1 MGAGVGLVLLVSQMH
16 PVIYSRRDL
25 LRVAALPV
33 LGTVSWSET
42 AKANG
47 SFVGNRYFFLA
58 LSGLALVFVALNVMY
73 KLQSGLLTELAGFG
87 SLFPGSG

>member
-1 MGAGVGLVLLVSQMH
+1 MD

-42 AKANG
+42 ANANG
-47 SFVGNRYFFLA
+47 SFVDGNRYFFLV

-73 KLQSGLLTELAGFG
+73 KLRLGLLTELAGFG

>member
-1 MGAGVGLVLLVSQMH
+1 MGLVLLVSQMN

-47 SFVGNRYFFLA
+47 SFVGGNGSFFLA

-73 KLQSGLLTELAGFG
+73 KLQVGLLTKLAGFG
-87 SLFPGSG
+87 SLFPGSS